1 MGAGFMK
8 NRYISS
14 ALAVLAICFFA
25 FYEVNGK
32 PAGLALWGLFG
43 TTNQLLAGLA
53 LLTITLYLVQRGKP
67 WYFTGIP
74 MVFLLVT
81 TLYAMT
87 TNVEVFYTKGAW
99 PLFFVGTFLLIMGLW
114 LVVEAGLA
122 IRRYRESGVTDD
134 LDITL

>member
-1 MGAGFMK
+1 
-8 NRYISS
+8 
-14 ALAVLAICFFA
+14 
-25 FYEVNGK
+25 
-32 PAGLALWGLFG
+32 
-43 TTNQLLAGLA
+43 
-53 LLTITLYLVQRGKP
+53 
-67 WYFTGIP
+67 

-122 IRRYRESGVTDD
+122 IRRYRESGITDD